1 MFCEG
6 MLKFGAMEK
15 SIMCRKKK
23 TRLQVKIMPA
33 LNSTQH
39 MLPVMELIITHI
51 SIHP

>member
-15 SIMCRKKK
+15 SIMCRKK

-39 MLPVMELIITHI
+39 MLAVMELIITHI